1 MKKFLCSILTA
12 ALLLTSAMPTFA
24 AAESVNMRE
33 SDFTT
38 IMNEFSNGMPDDPM
52 ERILIWKTFK
62 AYMLDGN
69 NGIDTLIDVLN
80 GTGSTALLS
89 PDMQA
94 IFARFVTP
102 IQPTYRKQFILM
114 LQLYKNTALAD
125 RQDALDNFGT
135 TVPVD
140 QEIVKTPLTLSLEQ
154 QTAAD
159 AIYNAYITD
168 PIAQTKLAFHGLG
181 SANFLNL
188 ITPFKGCF
196 KMTNDANGNLVL
208 ASYSNAF
215 GEGISDDVDFVSIN
229 NTDIDSGATD
239 AVRAYQILTGIVKM
253 FNSFTS
259 QRENL
264 KVVLAHDKI
273 DLYEA
278 NLAPL
283 ENPGE
288 GSSPSLPTG
297 PSGPT
302 GPSRP
307 IGDRYDDDQTDAG
320 FKPGEPTYDT
330 TGPLFSDVER
340 DSWAAPYIMNLT
352 DRKIFAGYE
361 DGSFRPNT
369 YITRQEIAVAL
380 VRAMGLEADAS
391 AAENVDTGFADDA
404 AIAAWARGYVNI
416 ALREKLFTGYD
427 DGEFK
432 PNRVIS
438 RQELIAVI
446 MRLAGSN
453 KRVEPNYVDAHEIH
467 GYAKDFVG
475 HASSLGI
482 VNGYPDGT
490 FRPLNDVT
498 RAEVAKILY
507 LGLEYINYIN

>member
-1 MKKFLCSILTA
+1 MKKFLCSILTM
-12 ALLLTSAMPTFA
+12 ALLLASAIPTFA

-33 SDFTT
+33 SDFAT
-38 IMNEFSNGMPDDPM
+38 IMNEFSNGMPDDAGD
-52 ERILIWKTFK
+52 RILIWKTFK

-80 GTGSTALLS
+80 GTGSTSQLS

-102 IQPTYRKQFILM
+102 IQPTYRKQFIFM

-125 RQDALDNFGT
+125 RVVALDNFGS
-135 TVPVD
+135 TVPVG
-140 QEIVKTPLTLSLEQ
+140 QEIIKTPVTLTPAQ

-168 PIAQTKLAFHGLG
+168 PTAQTKLAFHGLG

-188 ITPFKGCF
+188 VTPFKGCF
-196 KMTNDANGNLVL
+196 KMTNDTNGNFVL
-208 ASYSNAF
+208 ASYSDAF
-215 GEGISDDVDFVSIN
+215 AEGISNDVDFVSIN

-239 AVRAYQILTGIVKM
+239 AVRAYQILTGVVKM

-264 KVVLAHDKI
+264 KVVLAHNEV
-273 DLYEA
+273 DLYEP

-283 ENPGE
+283 ENPE
-288 GSSPSLPTG
+288 EDTTPSLPT
-297 PSGPT
+297 GPT

-307 IGDRYDDDQTDAG
+307 IGDRNDDTDAS
-320 FKPGEPTYDT
+320 FEPSTPSYDT
-330 TGPLFSDVER
+330 TSPLFSDVEK

-352 DRKIFAGYE
+352 DRKIFTGYD

-369 YITRQEIAVAL
+369 YITRQEIAVAM

-391 AAENVDTGFADDA
+391 TAETVDTGFADDA
-404 AIAAWARGYVNI
+404 AIASWARGYVNI

-432 PNRVIS
+432 PERVIS

-446 MRLAGSN
+446 MRLAGSDES
-453 KRVEPNYVDAHEIH
+453 VTPNYVDAHEIH

-507 LGLEYINYIN
+507 LGLEYIDYIN